1 MKRTATSHIFFAM
14 ALTLA
19 GSAVAFA
26 HNGIEHVL
34 GTVKQLTATSVTVE
48 TVQHKMTTIALD
60 PTTAFSNK
68 GAHASAKDLKVGE
81 RVAIDTKDDVSDKPH
96 AVTVRWGATASGGK
110 AATSGGKATAGMDP
124 RMKM

>member
-1 MKRTATSHIFFAM
+1 MKRTATSYIFIAM
-14 ALTLA
+14 ALMIIGA
-19 GSAVAFA
+19 AMAFA

-68 GAHASAKDLKVGE
+68 GAKASAKDLKVGE
-81 RVAIDTKDDVSDKPH
+81 RVAIDTRDDASDKPH
-96 AVTVRWGATASGGK
+96 AITVRWGATGAAGK
-110 AATSGGKATAGMDP
+110 AATGKAAPKMDP
-124 RMKM
+124 NMKM